1 MARIELITKGYRIMA
16 FQIFVDSSS
25 DLSKELRQQRN
36 IDYFRMGIVIKGEP
50 KSADMDWEEYSPE
63 DLYGW
68 IKDLSNHC
76 KTSLVTYGEYL
87 ERTEAVL
94 KEGRDVLYLACTT
107 ALSGSFNTFR
117 LVKEELQE
125 KYPDRKIIG
134 IDSKRA
140 NMCLG
145 LIALHAA
152 DLRDEGKSIEE
163 VAQWVEDNKQYF
175 HETGS
180 LGTLKYLKAAGRIS
194 GAAAFFGDLVSLKP
208 IIMFDIHGHN
218 YAWKKVR
225 GSKAALDECFQ
236 YIKDHMNERT
246 KVCYVGQAMAQEEQ
260 AYFKKRIEE
269 ELHIPVVEFW
279 IGAIVGISCGPGM
292 YGVFFEG
299 DETTV
304 DSENLK

>member
-1 MARIELITKGYRIMA
+1 MA

-25 DLSKELRQQRN
+25 DLSKELRKQYD
-36 IDYFRMGIVIKGEP
+36 IDYFRMGIVVKGEP
-50 KSADMDWEEYSPE
+50 KVADMDWEEYSP
-63 DLYGW
+63 DQLYGW
-68 IKDLSNHC
+68 IKDLSNKC

-87 ERTEAVL
+87 NRTEEVL
-94 KEGRDVLYLACTT
+94 KQGKDVLYLACTT
-107 ALSGSFNTFR
+107 ALSGSLNTFR

-145 LIALHAA
+145 LMAIHAA
-152 DLRDEGKSIEE
+152 ELRNAGQSIEE
-163 VAQWVEDNKQYF
+163 VAEWVEDNREYF

-180 LGTLKYLKAAGRIS
+180 LETLTYLKAAGRVS
-194 GAAAFFGDLVSLKP
+194 GAAAFFGNLISLKP

-225 GSKAALDECFQ
+225 GSKAALEECFN
-236 YIKDHMNERT
+236 YIKDNVNERT
-246 KVCYVGQAMAQEEQ
+246 KVCYVGQAMAKDAQ

-269 ELHIPVVEFW
+269 ELHISVVEFW
-279 IGAIVGISCGPGM
+279 IGPIVGISCGPGM

-299 DETTV
+299 KEVTV
-304 DSENLK
+304 DSEKK

>member
-1 MARIELITKGYRIMA
+1 MA
-16 FQIFVDSSS
+16 FQIFTDSST
-25 DLSKELRQQRN
+25 DLSTELRKKYD
-36 IDYFRMGIVIKGEP
+36 IEYFRMGFITNNEQH
-50 KSADMDWEEYSPE
+50 SADMDWIEYSPE
-63 DLYGW
+63 QLYDW
-68 IKDLSNHC
+68 VKDPNVTI

-87 ERTEAVL
+87 ERSEAVL
-94 KEGRDVLYLACTT
+94 KEGKDILYLACTT

-117 LVKEELQE
+117 LVAEELQE

-145 LIALHAA
+145 LIAIHAA
-152 DLRDEGKSIEE
+152 ELRDQGKSIEE
-163 VAQWVEDNKQYF
+163 VRDWVEANKQYF

-180 LGTLKYLKAAGRIS
+180 VGTLKYLKAAGRVS
-194 GAAAFFGDLVSLKP
+194 GAAAFFGDMISLKP

-218 YAWKKVR
+218 YVWKKVR
-225 GSKAALDECFQ
+225 GTKAALDASFE
-236 YIKDHMNERT
+236 YIKAHINERT
-246 KVCYVGQAMAQEEQ
+246 KVCYVGQAMAKEEQ

-269 ELHIPVVEFW
+269 ELHIPVEEFW

-299 DETTV
+299 DEVTV
-304 DSENLK
+304 DSENLKK

>member
-1 MARIELITKGYRIMA
+1 MA

-25 DLSKELRQQRN
+25 DLSKELRKQYD
-36 IDYFRMGIVIKGEP
+36 IDYFRMGIVVKGEP
-50 KSADMDWEEYSPE
+50 KVADMDWEEYSP
-63 DLYGW
+63 DQLYGW
-68 IKDLSNHC
+68 IKDLSNKC

-87 ERTEAVL
+87 NRTEEVL
-94 KEGRDVLYLACTT
+94 KQGKDVLYLACTT
-107 ALSGSFNTFR
+107 ALSGSLNTFR

-145 LIALHAA
+145 LMAIHAA
-152 DLRDEGKSIEE
+152 ELRNAGQSIEE
-163 VAQWVEDNKQYF
+163 VAEWVEDNREYF

-180 LGTLKYLKAAGRIS
+180 LETLTYLKAAGRVS
-194 GAAAFFGDLVSLKP
+194 GAAAFFGNLISLKP

-225 GSKAALDECFQ
+225 GSKAALEECFN
-236 YIKDHMNERT
+236 YIKDNVNERT
-246 KVCYVGQAMAQEEQ
+246 KVCYVGQAMAKDAQ

-279 IGAIVGISCGPGM
+279 IGPIVGISCGPGM

-299 DETTV
+299 KEVTV
-304 DSENLK
+304 DSEKK

>member
-1 MARIELITKGYRIMA
+1 MA

-25 DLSKELRQQRN
+25 DLSKELRKQYD
-36 IDYFRMGIVIKGEP
+36 IDYFRMGIVVNGEL
-50 KSADMDWEEYSPE
+50 KDADMDWELYSPE
-63 DLYGW
+63 QLYGW
-68 IKDLSNHC
+68 IKDLSNKC
-76 KTSLVTYGEYL
+76 KTSLATYGEYL
-87 ERTEAVL
+87 NRTEAVL
-94 KEGRDVLYLACTT
+94 KQGKDVLYLACTT

-145 LIALHAA
+145 LMAIHAA
-152 DLRDEGKSIEE
+152 ELRDEGKTIEE
-163 VAQWVEDNKQYF
+163 VADWIEANKEYF

-180 LGTLKYLKAAGRIS
+180 LETLKYLKAAGRVS
-194 GAAAFFGDLVSLKP
+194 GAAAFFGDLISLKP

-225 GSKAALDECFQ
+225 GSKAALEECFN
-236 YIKDHMNERT
+236 YIKDNVNERT
-246 KVCYVGQAMAQEEQ
+246 KVCYVGQAMAKDAQ

-279 IGAIVGISCGPGM
+279 IGPIVGISCGPGM
-292 YGVFFEG
+292 YGIFFEG
-299 DETTV
+299 KEVTV
-304 DSENLK
+304 DSEKK

>member
-1 MARIELITKGYRIMA
+1 MA
-16 FQIFVDSSS
+16 FQLMTDSST
-25 DLSKELRQQRN
+25 DLSKELRTKYD
-36 IDYFRMGIVIKGEP
+36 IDYYRMGIVVKGEP
-50 KSADMDWEEYSPE
+50 KIADMDWKEYTPEE
-63 DLYGW
+63 LYGW

-87 ERTEAVL
+87 ERTEKYL
-94 KEGRDVLYLACTT
+94 KEGKDVLYLACTT
-107 ALSGSFNTFR
+107 ALSGSLNTFR
-117 LVKEELQE
+117 LVTEELKE

-145 LIALHAA
+145 ILCIHAA
-152 DLRDEGKSIEE
+152 ELRDEGKSIEE
-163 VAQWVEDNKQYF
+163 VRDWVEANKEF
-175 HETGS
+175 LHETGS
-180 LGTLKYLKAAGRIS
+180 LETLTYLKAAGRVS
-194 GAAAFFGDLVSLKP
+194 GAAAFFGNLISLKP

-225 GSKAALDECFQ
+225 GNKAALEACFQ
-236 YIKDHMNERT
+236 YIKDNVNERT
-246 KVCYVGQAMAQEEQ
+246 KVCYVGQAMAKEAQ

-279 IGAIVGISCGPGM
+279 IGPIVGISCGPGM

-299 DETTV
+299 TEVTA
-304 DSENLK
+304 DSENPKK

>member
-1 MARIELITKGYRIMA
+1 MA

-25 DLSKELRQQRN
+25 DLSKELRKQYD
-36 IDYFRMGIVIKGEP
+36 IDYFRMGIVVKGEP
-50 KSADMDWEEYSPE
+50 KVADMDWEEYSPE
-63 DLYGW
+63 QLYGW
-68 IKDLSNHC
+68 IKDLSNKC

-87 ERTEAVL
+87 NRTEEVL
-94 KEGRDVLYLACTT
+94 KQGKDVLYLACTT
-107 ALSGSFNTFR
+107 ALSGSLNTFR
-117 LVKEELQE
+117 LVKEELQD

-145 LIALHAA
+145 LMAIHAA
-152 DLRDEGKSIEE
+152 ELRDAGQSIKE
-163 VAQWVEDNKQYF
+163 VAEWVEDNREYF

-180 LGTLKYLKAAGRIS
+180 LETLTYLKAAGRVS
-194 GAAAFFGDLVSLKP
+194 GAAAFFGNLISLKP

-225 GSKAALDECFQ
+225 GSKAALEECFN
-236 YIKDHMNERT
+236 YIKDNVNERT
-246 KVCYVGQAMAQEEQ
+246 KVCYVGQAMAKDAQ

-279 IGAIVGISCGPGM
+279 IGPIVGISCGPGM

-299 DETTV
+299 KEVTV
-304 DSENLK
+304 DSEKK

>member
-1 MARIELITKGYRIMA
+1 MA
-16 FQIFVDSSS
+16 FQIFTDSST
-25 DLSKELRQQRN
+25 DLSTELRKKYD
-36 IDYFRMGIVIKGEP
+36 IEYFRMGFITNNEQH
-50 KSADMDWEEYSPE
+50 SADMDWIEYTPE
-63 DLYGW
+63 QLYDW
-68 IKDLSNHC
+68 VKDPNVTI

-87 ERTEAVL
+87 ERSEAVL
-94 KEGRDVLYLACTT
+94 KEGKDILYLACTT

-117 LVKEELQE
+117 LVAEELQE

-145 LIALHAA
+145 LIAIHAA
-152 DLRDEGKSIEE
+152 ELRDQGKSIEE
-163 VAQWVEDNKQYF
+163 VRDWVEANKQYF

-180 LGTLKYLKAAGRIS
+180 VGTLKYLKAAGRVS
-194 GAAAFFGDLVSLKP
+194 GAAAFFGDMISLKP

-218 YAWKKVR
+218 YVWKKVR
-225 GSKAALDECFQ
+225 GTKAALDASFE
-236 YIKDHMNERT
+236 YIKAHINERT
-246 KVCYVGQAMAQEEQ
+246 KVCYVGQAMAKEEQ

-269 ELHIPVVEFW
+269 ELHIPVEEFW

-299 DETTV
+299 DEVTV
-304 DSENLK
+304 DSENLKK